1 MRTWMIGMTMAVMVS
16 VFAGQSLAEDA
27 AEVSEAAETQ
37 VKALPEQASA
47 QGKAHAH
54 HGKKK
59 GHHKH
64 HGHGKK
70 HKKS

>member
-1 MRTWMIGMTMAVMVS
+1 MRKWMIGMTMAFVAFI
-16 VFAGQSLAEDA
+16 FAGQAFAEDA
-27 AEVSEAAETQ
+27 AGVSEAAKAQ

-47 QGKAHAH
+47 QGKAHAY

-59 GHHKH
+59 GHSKH

>member
-1 MRTWMIGMTMAVMVS
+1 MRKWMIGMTMALMVS
-16 VFAGQSLAEDA
+16 VFAGQALAEDIVGQDTA
-27 AEVSEAAETQ
+27 AVEV
-37 VKALPEQASA
+37 VPEQASV

-59 GHHKH
+59 GHDKH
-64 HGHGKK
+64 HGHEIK